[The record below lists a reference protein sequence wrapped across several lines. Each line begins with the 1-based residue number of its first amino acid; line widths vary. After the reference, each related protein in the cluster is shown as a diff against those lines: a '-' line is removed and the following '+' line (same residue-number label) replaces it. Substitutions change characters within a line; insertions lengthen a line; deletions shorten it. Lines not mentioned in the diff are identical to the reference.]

1 MPQDAINPH
10 IHIPYEKIEKYIQ
23 FILEHKLN
31 LEIYFNADTLDSI
44 STSDIL
50 SLQKT
55 LNYSPSLS
63 FHAPFMDL
71 APAAIDSKVKKATIE
86 RFNQVLNISE
96 ILNPKAIVF
105 HSGYEKWK
113 YALNMS
119 IWLNESLEIWTMV
132 NERAKKKGVKIAVEN
147 IFEDE
152 PENIR
157 LLMEKMNSD
166 NFGVCFDTGHCNLF
180 TKAPLQEW
188 LNSLA
193 PYIIELHLH
202 DNDRSADLH
211 LPIGDG
217 NFDFNML
224 FSKLRGK
231 DYIYTIESHTPER
244 VLKSI
249 DRLRDFLQPF
259 RLISDAKA
267 V

>member
-1 MPQDAINPH
+1 MPQDIINPH

-23 FILEHKLN
+23 FILERKLN
-31 LEIYFNADTLDSI
+31 LEIYFNADSLDSI

-50 SLQKT
+50 GLQKT

-71 APAAIDSKVKKATIE
+71 SPAAVDSKVRKATIE
-86 RFNQVLNISE
+86 RFNHVLNISE
-96 ILNPKAIVF
+96 ILKPKTIVF

-113 YALNMS
+113 YAFDMN
-119 IWLNESLEIWTMV
+119 IWLNDSLEIWIQI
-132 NERAKKKGVKIAVEN
+132 NERAKKKGVKIAIEN

-166 NFGVCFDTGHCNLF
+166 NFGVCFDAGHCNLF
-180 TKAPLQEW
+180 TKVPLQEW
-188 LNSLA
+188 LKSLA

-202 DNDRSADLH
+202 DNDKSADLH

-224 FSKLRGK
+224 FSELKDR
-231 DYIYTIESHTPER
+231 DYIYTIETHTPER

-249 DRLRDFLQPF
+249 DRLRDFLQPSS
-259 RLISDAKA
+259 LISDAKSF
-267 V
+267 